1 MMKTNKKLTYFFGL
15 LIFMHLNLTAKEY
28 HVSVNGKNSNDG
40 LSIAGSFKTIS
51 HAAKIVRP
59 GDTITVHE
67 GTYRE
72 WVCPARGGIN
82 NLNRIVYRAAPGERA
97 TIKGSE
103 IIKHWEKET
112 NGLWKATLQ
121 NSFFGDYNPYQ
132 DTIKGDWFNSIGRQ
146 HHTGEVYLNEKALYE
161 VTSLDMLK
169 NPVPFRNS
177 REKENSLYQWYAE
190 SNEETTTIWANFRD
204 YNPNDEL
211 VEINVRK
218 ACFYPKS
225 PGINYITVQGF
236 YMSQA
241 ATQWAPP
248 TAEQIGLIGTHWSKG
263 WVIENNVISN
273 SKCVGITLG
282 KDRASGHNAWMNHP
296 VKDGATIYNEVLIKA
311 LYNGWSKENI
321 GSHVVRNNEI
331 FHCEQAGLVGSLG
344 GVFSQIYNNYI
355 HDIWIKRMFSGAE
368 IAGIKIH
375 ASNDMLIKNNR
386 VNNAGRGIWIDWMA
400 QGTRI
405 SGNLLYDNT
414 TDDIFSEVNHGP
426 YLIDNNILLSNIA
439 FRDMSQGAAFVHNL
453 VGGQLSFREEKGRYT
468 PYQYPHSTKVAGWKN
483 ISGGD
488 NRFINNIFVK
498 IEQLEAES
506 HEQKFFQSFT
516 DFYGLSGYEKAGF
529 PIMAG
534 GNVYYLGAKPGLT
547 DANFIHLP
555 EFDPEL
561 KIDIKDDG
569 QVSLLLSLDKSVSNL
584 NNKLVTTE
592 LLGST
597 VISEAVF
604 ENPDGT
610 PLRINKDYHGNKR
623 NQYSPSPG
631 PFGNVTEQNE
641 KYKVW

>member
-1 MMKTNKKLTYFFGL
+1 MMKKNKLACFFGL
-15 LIFMHLNLTAKEY
+15 VIFMHLNITAKEY
-28 HVSVNGKNSNDG
+28 HVDMKGNNSNDG
-40 LSIAGSFKTIS
+40 LSPANSFKTIS
-51 HAAKIVRP
+51 HAAKTARP
-59 GDTITVHE
+59 GDTITVYE

-72 WVCPARGGIN
+72 WVSPARGGTH
-82 NLNRIVYRAAPGERA
+82 NLNRIVYRAAPGEKVI
-97 TIKGSE
+97 IKGSE
-103 IIKHWEKET
+103 IIKNWERVT
-112 NGLWKATLQ
+112 NGVWKVTIQ
-121 NSFFGDYNPYQ
+121 NSFFGEYNPYQ
-132 DTIKGDWFNSIGRQ
+132 DTIKGDWFKSRGRK
-146 HHTGEVYLNEKALYE
+146 HLTGEVYLNEKALYE
-161 VTSLDMLK
+161 VTSFEMLK
-169 NPVPFRNS
+169 NPVPFENS
-177 REKENSLYQWYAE
+177 REKEKSLYQWYAE
-190 SNEETTTIWANFRD
+190 SNEETTTIWANFHKF
-204 YNPNDEL
+204 NPNNEL

-218 ACFYPKS
+218 ACFYPKT
-225 PGINYITVQGF
+225 PGINYIIVQGF
-236 YMSQA
+236 HMSQA

-263 WVIENNVISN
+263 WIIENNIISN

-282 KDRASGHNAWMNHP
+282 KDRATGHNAWMNNP
-296 VKDGATIYNEVLIKA
+296 VKDGATIYNEVITKA
-311 LYNGWSKENI
+311 LHRGWSKENI

-355 HDIWIKRMFSGAE
+355 HDIWIKRMFSGSE

-375 ASNDMLIKNNR
+375 ASVDMLIKNNR
-386 VNNAGRGIWIDWMA
+386 INNAGRGIWIDWMA

-468 PYQYPHSTKVAGWKN
+468 PYHYPHSTQVAGWKN

-498 IEQLEAES
+498 IEQEETES
-506 HEQKFFQSFT
+506 DEQKFFQSFA

-529 PIMAG
+529 QIIAE
-534 GNVYYLGAKPGLT
+534 GNVYCLGAKPGLT
-547 DANFIHLP
+547 DSDFIYLP
-555 EFDPEL
+555 EFDPKL
-561 KIDIKDDG
+561 RIKIGDSD
-569 QVSLLLSLDKSVSNL
+569 QVTLHFSMDKTVSKL
-584 NNKLVTTE
+584 NNNLVTTR

-597 VISEAVF
+597 IISEASF

-610 PLRINKDYHGNKR
+610 PLKIDEDYLGNKK
-623 NQYSPSPG
+623 NQNSPSPG
-631 PFGNVTEQNE
+631 PFENITDQNE
-641 KYKVW
+641 MYIIW